1 MFRLLA
7 TLLCAAGV
15 LETGSAYI
23 YEEDLLY
30 DHFPE
35 DFLWGAATAAYQVY
49 LLFYILG
56 KYVSYFCICVCS
68 KAILTTT
75 RDQTTYLALV
85 QRPIRSRRS

>member
-23 YEEDLLY
+23 YEEELLY

-35 DFLWGAATAAYQVY
+35 DFLWGAATAAYQVRGGFTKC
-49 LLFYILG
+49 L
-56 KYVSYFCICVCS
+56 KKS
-68 KAILTTT
+68 AM
-75 RDQTTYLALV
+75 
-85 QRPIRSRRS
+85 